1 MAGIQEGAALVDPAQ
16 IVGVIS
22 LTALF
27 FSSLVLAYC
36 KHEEPAPRTIVNGT
50 ITPMTLPIS
59 FAVLRALNH
68 ERIASFG
75 GQHTPAGLV
84 ACIAEEHGEVAACVL
99 GLTGEKKRK
108 EHLTVT
114 NLGHELADVVTY
126 CDLLAD
132 QYGIDLGE
140 AVREKFN
147 IVSARVGYGKV
158 WQ

>member
-1 MAGIQEGAALVDPAQ
+1 MIVAHIQWLV
-16 IVGVIS
+16 VGCVLVILWWRISCPPGKADSAVS
-22 LTALF
+22 L
-27 FSSLVLAYC
+27 
-36 KHEEPAPRTIVNGT
+36 KTIPPV
-50 ITPMTLPIS
+50 TPLPIPVN
-59 FAVLRALNH
+59 FATLRMLNH
-68 ERIASFG
+68 DRIGSFG
-75 GQHTPAGLV
+75 NARSPAGLV

-108 EHLTVT
+108 EHLTVRD
-114 NLGHELADVVTY
+114 LGYELADVVTY

>member
-1 MAGIQEGAALVDPAQ
+1 MIVWALQAGCLIGP
-16 IVGVIS
+16 IV
-22 LTALF
+22 
-27 FSSLVLAYC
+27 
-36 KHEEPAPRTIVNGT
+36 
-50 ITPMTLPIS
+50 
-59 FAVLRALNH
+59 AVLMFVGRWCRRQHKATIPAIIEYTGPDIPIRSLPWPVNFATLRLLNH
-68 ERIASFG
+68 DRISSFG
-75 GQHTPAGLV
+75 QAHSPAGLV

-108 EHLTVT
+108 AHLTIAD
-114 NLGHELADVVTY
+114 LGHELADVVTY

>member
-1 MAGIQEGAALVDPAQ
+1 MTTLFDLGCLVVPVAVA
-16 IVGVIS
+16 ILIGRLVIAR
-22 LTALF
+22 T
-27 FSSLVLAYC
+27 YD
-36 KHEEPAPRTIVNGT
+36 EPAISRACKTSSGKNWPVDFA
-50 ITPMTLPIS
+50 TLRI
-59 FAVLRALNH
+59 LNH
-68 ERIASFG
+68 ERIESFG
-75 GQHTPAGLV
+75 RLHSPAGLV

-108 EHLTVT
+108 EHLTIAD
-114 NLGHELADVVTY
+114 LGHELGDVVTY